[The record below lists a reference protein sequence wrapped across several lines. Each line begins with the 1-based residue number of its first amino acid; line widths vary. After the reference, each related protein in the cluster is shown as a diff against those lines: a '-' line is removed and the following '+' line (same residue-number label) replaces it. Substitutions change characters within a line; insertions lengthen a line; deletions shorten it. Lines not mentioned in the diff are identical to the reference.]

1 MPNRAYLIDTSAWIF
16 ALRKQ
21 FNPFIKER
29 INQLLKDCI
38 VLVNGMIKLE
48 LLGGVKTDK
57 EFRRLKSRLNALEE
71 IEIDT
76 TVWEIA
82 YQIAFGLRQR
92 GVTVPY
98 TDILIAASAIKGK
111 AVLVH
116 ADKHFDMITRYTDL
130 EVESWIHKV
139 RD

>member
-82 YQIAFGLRQR
+82 YQIAFELRQR

-98 TDILIAASAIKGK
+98 TDILIAASAIKDK